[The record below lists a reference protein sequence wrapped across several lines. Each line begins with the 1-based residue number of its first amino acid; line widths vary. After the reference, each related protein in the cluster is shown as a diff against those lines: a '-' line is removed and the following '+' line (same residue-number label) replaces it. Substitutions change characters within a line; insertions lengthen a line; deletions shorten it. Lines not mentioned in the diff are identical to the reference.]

1 MRQFK
6 GLNGTIVL
14 YDRELVIERE
24 GFLGEVFH
32 KRRAVRVAYGDIKRV
47 EIVYGSL
54 INGYLRIVTEEKG
67 RSFHITSAMKDDGSV
82 IFRFTKNKQ
91 AEQMKRWI
99 EEQRLCLR
107 GKEGGG

>member
-14 YDRELVIERE
+14 YDRYLVIERE
-24 GFLGEVFH
+24 GFLAKTFH
-32 KRRAVRVAYGDIKRV
+32 KIGRMQVAYGDIKRV
-47 EIVYGSL
+47 EVVYGSL

-67 RSFHITSAMKDDGSV
+67 RPFHITSAMKDDGSI

-91 AEQMKRWI
+91 AEQMKGWI
-99 EEQRLCLR
+99 EERRLSLR
-107 GKEGGG
+107 GKEG

>member
-14 YDRELVIERE
+14 YDGHLIILRE
-24 GFLGEVFH
+24 GFLANAFH
-32 KRRAVRVAYGDIKRV
+32 KSSQVQVSYGDIKRV
-47 EIVYGSL
+47 EVVYGSL

-67 RSFHITSAMKDDGSV
+67 RSFHIVSAMKDDGCV

-91 AEQMKRWI
+91 AEQMKEWI
-99 EEQRLCLR
+99 ETQRLYFR
-107 GKEGGG
+107 

>member
-14 YDRELVIERE
+14 YDRHLIILRE
-24 GFLGEVFH
+24 GFLANACH
-32 KRRAVRVAYGDIKRV
+32 KNSQVQVSYGDIKRV
-47 EIVYGSL
+47 EVVYGSL

-67 RSFHITSAMKDDGSV
+67 RSFHIVSAMKDDGCV

-91 AEQMKRWI
+91 AEQMKEWI
-99 EEQRLCLR
+99 ETQRLYFR
-107 GKEGGG
+107 